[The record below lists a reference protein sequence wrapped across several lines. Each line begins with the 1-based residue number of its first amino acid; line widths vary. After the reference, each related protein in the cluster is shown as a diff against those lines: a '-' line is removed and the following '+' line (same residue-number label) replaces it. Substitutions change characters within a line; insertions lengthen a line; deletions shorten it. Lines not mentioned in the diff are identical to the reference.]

1 MDEYGIDGIPV
12 ETTRKETDFSPFG
25 TAVTKDDVAEC
36 LSQNL
41 YTQLSER
48 SDKFVLDAVSRAE
61 TYIGAVLSY
70 LHVKFDLDNKV
81 VRQIVLMQSI
91 YELHMALGH
100 EEAGRE
106 YRIQAKNTIIAAFG
120 SFPDLDN
127 SDSAP
132 KAPAARVVSPKQSP
146 RMRQVWKARG
156 LSL

>member
-1 MDEYGIDGIPV
+1 MEEYGIGDIP
-12 ETTRKETDFSPFG
+12 TAATQKAADFSPFG

-41 YTQLSER
+41 YAQLSER

-70 LHVKFDLDNKV
+70 LHVKFDLDDKL

-106 YRIQAKNTIIAAFG
+106 YRIQAKNTIIAAYG
-120 SFPDLDN
+120 SFPDTDN
-127 SDSAP
+127 ADTP
-132 KAPAARVVSPKQSP
+132 PHDPAASVVRPNRNP
-146 RMRQVWKARG
+146 RMPQLWKARG

>member
-1 MDEYGIDGIPV
+1 MEEYGIEGILT
-12 ETTRKETDFSPFG
+12 ETQKETEFEPFG
-25 TAVTKDDVAEC
+25 PAVTKEDVAEC
-36 LSQNL
+36 LSNNL
-41 YTQLSER
+41 YMQLSEK

-106 YRIQAKNTIIAAFG
+106 YRIQAKNTIIAAYG
-120 SFPDLDN
+120 SFPDTDN
-127 SDSAP
+127 SDKPQKAQSACVVRP
-132 KAPAARVVSPKQSP
+132 KDSP
-146 RMRQVWKARG
+146 RMRRVWKARRQ
-156 LSL
+156 SL